1 MFDFICFIICIGI
14 IRKIS
19 ASNLKQKPGTL
30 LPLIFSGLLF
40 SAFIGMSPLF
50 VIFLVG
56 MLIRHSK
63 QQNSENTPDS
73 QNQAQS
79 AGNRPR
85 KTASRRKVA
94 PASETVSEPSAPF
107 PALPTSA
114 KKRRKI
120 IARFNEAYSLNLTEA
135 EINRIAEASYMSA
148 GWAEEIHDM
157 TEDYETVSSWYA
169 NGTPW
174 LKAYLSAFQKQSI
187 SSDFQVQEQI
197 VLDSFDRVFSDVCC
211 FPNQTVESA
220 IEQIN
225 RKYLTRFNEAT
236 FTIAYRFL
244 ESKGKK
250 YPISFAQVYSVNE
263 EIDELLDKYS
273 DRKPMQPM
281 R

>member
-1 MFDFICFIICIGI
+1 MFDFICFIICITI

-19 ASNLKQKPGTL
+19 ASNLKQNPGAA
-30 LPLIFSGLLF
+30 LPLIISGLLV

-50 VIFLVG
+50 VLILVG
-56 MLIRHSK
+56 MLVRHSR
-63 QQNSENTPDS
+63 QQNTKNAPDS
-73 QNQAQS
+73 QNQAQAVGKQS
-79 AGNRPR
+79 K
-85 KTASRRKVA
+85 KTASRRRTA
-94 PASETVSEPSAPF
+94 PSFKAVSEPSGSSS
-107 PALPTSA
+107 ALPASV

-148 GWAEEIHDM
+148 GWAEEIRDM

-169 NGTPW
+169 NGTSW

-197 VLDSFDRVFSDVCC
+197 VLDSFDRVFSGVCC
-211 FPNQTVESA
+211 SPDQTVESA
-220 IEQIN
+220 IERMN
-225 RKYLTRFNEAT
+225 RTYLTRFNEAT

-273 DRKPMQPM
+273 NQKPTRSMH
-281 R
+281 